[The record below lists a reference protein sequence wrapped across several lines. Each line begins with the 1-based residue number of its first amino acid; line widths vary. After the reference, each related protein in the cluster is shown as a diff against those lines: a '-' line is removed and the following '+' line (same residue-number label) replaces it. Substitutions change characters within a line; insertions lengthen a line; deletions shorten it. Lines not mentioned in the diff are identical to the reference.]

1 MYNKYTLLDSEYVFH
16 LVIDGG
22 PTHLVL
28 LGPTHLVW
36 LAMSSLGVKAISDL
50 DLEQTWKYWTLNFLN
65 LKKTEPQTFWS

>member
-28 LGPTHLVW
+28 L
-36 LAMSSLGVKAISDL
+36 AMSSLGVKAISDL
-50 DLEQTWKYWTLNFLN
+50 DLEQT
-65 LKKTEPQTFWS
+65 

>member
-28 LGPTHLVW
+28 LV
-36 LAMSSLGVKAISDL
+36 MSSLGVKAISDL
-50 DLEQTWKYWTLNFLN
+50 DLEQTWKYWTSNFQN
-65 LKKTEPQTFWS
+65 LKKTEPQNFRT